1 MSTHLSR
8 RMPLLAAVLF
18 FSVPSLGAQV
28 AADPSGHW
36 EGTIQVPEREV
47 RIEVD
52 LAKSAKGDLA
62 GTFGNPARNVAG
74 LPLANVAVDG
84 KSVRFVLKVNSGGGT
99 FEGVL
104 GDDGKSMSGKF
115 NTAEGGYSIPF
126 TLTRTGDAKIEP
138 PAKSASIGKELEG
151 TWNGALD
158 VDGKHV
164 RLVLKMANQPDG
176 TATGSLLSVDGGGLE
191 VPIIMTQKGST
202 LTLAIKAVGSSYAGT
217 LNTEG
222 TALVGTYTEGTV
234 VLPLTFQRAAA
245 AEGKK

>member
-1 MSTHLSR
+1 MSMHLFR
-8 RMPLLAAVLF
+8 RLLPLAAALL

-36 EGTIQVPEREV
+36 EGAIQVPDREV

-52 LAKSAKGDLA
+52 LSKSAKGDLA
-62 GTFGNPARNVAG
+62 GTFGNPARNVKG

-84 KSVRFVLKVNSGGGT
+84 KSIRFLLKVNSGGGA

-104 GDDGKSMSGKF
+104 ADDGKSMSGKF

-138 PAKSASIGKELEG
+138 PAKSAPIGKELEG
-151 TWNGALD
+151 TWNGALN
-158 VDGKHV
+158 VDGKQV

-176 TATGSLLSVDGGGLE
+176 TASGSLLSVDGGGLE
-191 VPIIMTQKGST
+191 VPITMTQKGSS
-202 LTLAIKAVGSSYAGT
+202 LTVDVKAVGSSFAGA
-217 LNTEG
+217 LNPDGTE
-222 TALVGTYTEGTV
+222 LVGTYTEGTV
-234 VLPLTFQRAAA
+234 ALPLTFRRA
-245 AEGKK
+245 KP